1 LSFLDVKG
9 YIAGVTNP
17 VFENNQDW
25 WDLCCDIDKSKI
37 TINPKIIE
45 AEKKQAELEQK
56 SKKELEPHAIL
67 DTEFFNDIN
76 AGIQSHFGD
85 TRIQNMFRDF
95 TQHIIDIAFDEEEFP
110 TDAIKKRESDSN
122 VKRIEE
128 WKRTPSYLIY
138 CDDRNKRLNARY
150 IKEVDIQKH
159 LRRLRIRKD
168 LSEQETISIYKDFV
182 RTINTQEQ
190 LTEFLSYLPESH
202 GGLYPVAVSLF
213 HPSEAVRLATV
224 ELFRRLD
231 RIKTGS
237 GFITNLNFFLL
248 LAYERNSR
256 RLKEK

>member
-1 LSFLDVKG
+1 M
-9 YIAGVTNP
+9 
-17 VFENNQDW
+17 
-25 WDLCCDIDKSKI
+25 
-37 TINPKIIE
+37 IE
-45 AEKKQAELEQK
+45 
-56 SKKELEPHAIL
+56 I
-67 DTEFFNDIN
+67 
-76 AGIQSHFGD
+76 
-85 TRIQNMFRDF
+85 
-95 TQHIIDIAFDEEEFP
+95 
-110 TDAIKKRESDSN
+110 
-122 VKRIEE
+122 
-128 WKRTPSYLIY
+128 
-138 CDDRNKRLNARY
+138 KRLNARY

-256 RLKEK
+256 KLKEK